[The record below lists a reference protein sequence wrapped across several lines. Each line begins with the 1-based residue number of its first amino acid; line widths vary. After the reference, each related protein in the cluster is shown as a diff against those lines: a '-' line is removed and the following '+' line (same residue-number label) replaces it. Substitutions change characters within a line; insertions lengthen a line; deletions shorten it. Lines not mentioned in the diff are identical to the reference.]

1 MGPRELPLWAL
12 AIIGLCLVSA
22 AEDAPAYDESVA
34 PELLLFQEL
43 PTMIAS
49 GDARVRRVPIQDT
62 TDIRNEVEPLD
73 LRTPIPAGTEGK
85 GD

>member
-1 MGPRELPLWAL
+1 MVARVLRLWAL
-12 AIIGLCLVSA
+12 TIISLCLVSA
-22 AEDAPAYDESVA
+22 AEDAPAYDQSVA

-43 PTMIAS
+43 PTMKAS
-49 GDARVRRVPIQDT
+49 GDKWVRGVPIQDA
-62 TDIRNEVEPLD
+62 TDIRNKVDPLD